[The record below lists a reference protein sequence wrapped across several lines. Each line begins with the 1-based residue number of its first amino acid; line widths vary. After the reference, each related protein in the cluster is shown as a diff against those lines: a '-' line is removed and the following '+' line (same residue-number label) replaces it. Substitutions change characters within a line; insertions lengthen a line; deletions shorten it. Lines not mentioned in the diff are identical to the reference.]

1 MQKVAQ
7 IKLLRGINE
16 YKVISLQENDNTHTA
31 MSTINP

>member
-7 IKLLRGINE
+7 ITLLRGINE
-16 YKVISLQENDNTHTA
+16 YRVIKLQENDNTRTA